1 MKTFRRL
8 RYAPRGAQ
16 IPQNSHC
23 ISPWPKSRKKNSEIL
38 AQGKRSHAR
47 HRKVRQTPGR
57 RARPP
62 FTRAGRAVVRVREVR
77 LEVVKADREDRAR
90 HGRGWGAKAR
100 EVRGQC
106 GVKTLNTA
114 AAGRGDNMARAAL
127 AMAAQAM
134 AADYPPP
141 FAGQLRPPTTDDA
154 SRIETVEEPQRD
166 DPSIFLG
173 NLPFNITDAV
183 LTELLQQ
190 FGPLEGAARVLR
202 DATGRSRGIAFA
214 DYRDMDSACYAVHV
228 INGLLLDGRQVRANL
243 AGAERG
249 APLPPLPPAHLDFVG
264 PPHRWRNERHNDRSP
279 RGRGWSPFGGRA
291 GRGGSRSPSP
301 QPRERRRDRSV
312 SKGRSVSPGGAHRG
326 RFSRGRSRSYSY
338 SRSRSPRRRSSR
350 SRSRS
355 CSRGRQR
362 GPRGPVPFVNS
373 RYDDGYSYGVDG
385 RSGQHVGAAV
395 GHNRPSSFGGG
406 AAPIETHGA
415 AGQPSSYYETSRSY
429 HRPPPGAGAMAGS
442 AMPRPPRGYT
452 FPNPYGDYEAQRE
465 AAAPTRAPW
474 RRQSY

>member
-1 MKTFRRL
+1 
-8 RYAPRGAQ
+8 
-16 IPQNSHC
+16 
-23 ISPWPKSRKKNSEIL
+23 
-38 AQGKRSHAR
+38 
-47 HRKVRQTPGR
+47 
-57 RARPP
+57 
-62 FTRAGRAVVRVREVR
+62 
-77 LEVVKADREDRAR
+77 
-90 HGRGWGAKAR
+90 
-100 EVRGQC
+100 
-106 GVKTLNTA
+106 
-114 AAGRGDNMARAAL
+114 MARAAL

-279 RGRGWSPFGGRA
+279 RGQA
-291 GRGGSRSPSP
+291 GAPS
-301 QPRERRRDRSV
+301 
-312 SKGRSVSPGGAHRG
+312 
-326 RFSRGRSRSYSY
+326 
-338 SRSRSPRRRSSR
+338 
-350 SRSRS
+350 
-355 CSRGRQR
+355 
-362 GPRGPVPFVNS
+362 
-373 RYDDGYSYGVDG
+373 
-385 RSGQHVGAAV
+385 VGAL
-395 GHNRPSSFGGG
+395 
-406 AAPIETHGA
+406 
-415 AGQPSSYYETSRSY
+415 
-429 HRPPPGAGAMAGS
+429 
-442 AMPRPPRGYT
+442 
-452 FPNPYGDYEAQRE
+452 
-465 AAAPTRAPW
+465 AAAAAARPRHSLVNDGEIEA
-474 RRQSY
+474 